1 MFIFPYYFIKK
12 LLTMNKKLLLS
23 LALTAGILGST
34 IAQKTYCLTNSFGE
48 QGQGTLTPAGGTL
61 FDITGTY
68 NYQIFGGTIWPVTG
82 TYDKATGHL
91 HFVATNPNPD
101 NCTQWATTVTFDYTM
116 TSHLT
121 FTGSFS
127 NDCGNAGSLDAS
139 AVVGSCGFN
148 PVKMKEGEYGT
159 TGSHKMLRSQLPIPA
174 GIDFNKL
181 LSFNSISV
189 SPNPVVRE
197 AQIKVK
203 LGSSSKITLNIYN
216 QNGTLVRTIAS
227 GIVREGTH
235 TYTWNLQTQGG
246 AKAKTG
252 FYTVRLVTDNGEE
265 STQIL
270 VTE

>member
-1 MFIFPYYFIKK
+1 
-12 LLTMNKKLLLS
+12 MNKKLLLS

-48 QGQGTLTPAGGTL
+48 QATLTLVSKAGGGV
-61 FDITGTY
+61 FNIAGTY
-68 NYQIFGGTIWPVTG
+68 NYQIFGGTIWPVSG
-82 TYDKATGHL
+82 TYNKRTGAL
-91 HFVATNPNPD
+91 DFVATNPNPD
-101 NCTQWATTVTFDYTM
+101 NCTAWATTVTFAYTM
-116 TSHLT
+116 TSALS
-121 FTGSFS
+121 FSGSFS
-127 NDCGNAGSLDAS
+127 NDCGNAGSLTAS
-139 AVVGSCGFN
+139 AVAGDCGFN
-148 PVKMKEGEYGT
+148 PVKLKEGEYGT
-159 TGSHKMLRSQLPIPA
+159 TGSHKMLRSQLPLPA
-174 GIDFNKL
+174 GIDFNKS

-197 AQIKVK
+197 AQIKVT

-216 QNGTLVRTIAS
+216 QNGTLVRTITS
-227 GIVREGTH
+227 GIVSEGTH

-252 FYTVRLVTDNGEE
+252 FYTVKLVTDNGEE